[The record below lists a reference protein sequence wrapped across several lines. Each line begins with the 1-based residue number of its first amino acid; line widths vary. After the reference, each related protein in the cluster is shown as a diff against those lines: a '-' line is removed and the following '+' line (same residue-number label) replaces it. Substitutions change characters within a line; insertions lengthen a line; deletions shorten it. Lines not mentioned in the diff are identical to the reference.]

1 MVRALAGVFLI
12 VLATMSAAHAE
23 QRLALLI
30 GNQSYAA
37 KVGPLQNP
45 RQDVAL
51 IEASLKRLGFE
62 VTVLT
67 DADYRNMDVAVKRY
81 VSSLRHAGPG
91 AVGFFYYSG
100 HGASNPETQIN
111 YLIPVDV
118 ANAEDETVWF
128 QSFAQNQ
135 LIDLFSTQAPD
146 ATQFVVFDACR
157 KELNLSSGAV
167 KGLGTDKGFVPV
179 ANTAGLLIA
188 YATAPNRTAS
198 DAGDGGGPYAKAL
211 AEELLKPGVE
221 AVTMFRNVQI
231 RVKQAI
237 GQDPWLSFPSLAAV
251 YLAGRGPAEAA
262 KPQVPDADAEAGAA
276 REWAAVD
283 KGSIAMLQAFLQS
296 HGASSF
302 GAAAKARLDELTKT
316 AAITPGSAAPAS
328 AGAAAPETCEG
339 GLLIPVA
346 VGKSPC
352 IKPGSGGSFRD
363 CPECPEMVV
372 APSGS
377 FTMGSPAGEPGRET
391 SEGPQHQ
398 VAIAEPFA
406 VGRFTVTRGEYE
418 TFVRETNHPMDKGC
432 FTWVGSWKFDS
443 GKDYHAPGF
452 PQSDG
457 HPVVCVN
464 WDDAKAYAAWLS
476 QKTGKNYRLLT
487 EAEFEYVA
495 RAGTRTP
502 FWWGTS
508 LTAERANYH
517 ATMVYAGGGKPGDYR
532 AGTVLAKTFAP
543 NPWGLYQVHGN
554 ALEWVEDCWNDTYNG
569 APADGSAN
577 ETGDCGKRGVR
588 GGCWICYPQYLRSA
602 RRGGRA
608 SGARGNNFGIRV
620 ARSIA
625 P

>member
-1 MVRALAGVFLI
+1 
-12 VLATMSAAHAE
+12 
-23 QRLALLI
+23 
-30 GNQSYAA
+30 
-37 KVGPLQNP
+37 
-45 RQDVAL
+45 
-51 IEASLKRLGFE
+51 
-62 VTVLT
+62 
-67 DADYRNMDVAVKRY
+67 
-81 VSSLRHAGPG
+81 
-91 AVGFFYYSG
+91 
-100 HGASNPETQIN
+100 
-111 YLIPVDV
+111 
-118 ANAEDETVWF
+118 
-128 QSFAQNQ
+128 
-135 LIDLFSTQAPD
+135 
-146 ATQFVVFDACR
+146 
-157 KELNLSSGAV
+157 
-167 KGLGTDKGFVPV
+167 
-179 ANTAGLLIA
+179 
-188 YATAPNRTAS
+188 
-198 DAGDGGGPYAKAL
+198 
-211 AEELLKPGVE
+211 
-221 AVTMFRNVQI
+221 
-231 RVKQAI
+231 
-237 GQDPWLSFPSLAAV
+237 
-251 YLAGRGPAEAA
+251 
-262 KPQVPDADAEAGAA
+262 
-276 REWAAVD
+276 
-283 KGSIAMLQAFLQS
+283 
-296 HGASSF
+296 
-302 GAAAKARLDELTKT
+302 
-316 AAITPGSAAPAS
+316 
-328 AGAAAPETCEG
+328 
-339 GLLIPVA
+339 
-346 VGKSPC
+346 
-352 IKPGSGGSFRD
+352 
-363 CPECPEMVV
+363 MVV

-464 WDDAKAYAAWLS
+464 WEDAKAYAAWLS

-508 LTAERANYH
+508 LTADRANYH
-517 ATMVYAGGGKPGDYR
+517 ATMVYAGGGQPGDYR

-569 APADGSAN
+569 APADGAAN

-602 RRGGRA
+602 RRSGRA